1 MAKNARFVTFKILQT
16 GIILLRN
23 YIKSNINNMSTIKMI
38 SNVKLPSAYSGL
50 VLFMLVILFPS
61 CKEKF
66 ISPAPPI
73 TTGYMVVEGVINNG
87 GGETNLKLSRTSD
100 LNTNTNIYEKGAM
113 VKLEGSN
120 NTSWMLFEN
129 NVGNYSINNLQ
140 LDTAY
145 KYRLVIKTNNNE
157 EYESDF
163 VPVRNNPPIDSISW
177 VRDNKGV
184 TIFINTNDPQN
195 KTRYYQ
201 WEYFE
206 TWEFHAEFNASLKY
220 VRSGGNIRVELRDS
234 TDPKIFTCWQFNP
247 STNIVLGSS
256 AKLSRDVIQL
266 PLVNIP
272 PASWKLSVLYSMY
285 VKQYAWSK
293 EGYQFLEKMKK
304 NTESVGSVFDAQP
317 SELNTNFKCIS
328 NPNLPVI
335 GFFNICTIRE
345 QRIFIYN
352 RELPNW
358 NYRQDCTTIKIEN
371 QPDSIRKKGANTL
384 PFSPKSSGPFGN
396 IITFYASQPICV
408 DCTLR
413 GSNLKPVYWP

>member
-1 MAKNARFVTFKILQT
+1 
-16 GIILLRN
+16 
-23 YIKSNINNMSTIKMI
+23 MSAIKMI
-38 SNVKLPSAYSGL
+38 SHVKLPSACSGL
-50 VLFMLVILFPS
+50 MLFMLAILLPS

-66 ISPAPPI
+66 VSPAPPI
-73 TTGYMVVEGVINNG
+73 ITGYLVVEGVINNG

-129 NVGNYSINNLQ
+129 NDGNYSINNLQ

-145 KYRLVIKTNNNE
+145 KYRLVINTSNKE

-177 VRDNKGV
+177 VKDNRGV
-184 TIFINTNDPQN
+184 TIFINTNDPEN

-206 TWEFHAEFNASLKY
+206 TWEFHAAFDASLKY
-220 VRSGGNIRVELRDS
+220 VTSSTFPRIIVERRDIS
-234 TDPKIFTCWQFNP
+234 DPAIFKCWQFNP
-247 STNIVLGSS
+247 STNIILGSS
-256 AKLSRDVIQL
+256 AKLSRDIIQL
-266 PLVNIP
+266 PLTNIT
-272 PASWKLSVLYSMY
+272 PASWKLSVMYSIF

-293 EGYQFLEKMKK
+293 EGFEFLERMKK

-345 QRIFIYN
+345 QRIFIKN
-352 RELPNW
+352 SQLPDW
-358 NYRQDCTTIKIEN
+358 NYRQPCPTVEIEN
-371 QPDSIRKKGANTL
+371 QPDSIVRKATGLL
-384 PFSPKSSGPFGN
+384 PIQPVVATPFL
-396 IITFYASQPICV
+396 IITFSASNAICV

-413 GSNLKPVYWP
+413 GSNVKPLYWP